1 MTAWPRRKPRRIVIL
16 AFPGVQP
23 LDVIGPAEV
32 FAGADGLAGGGAYT
46 VEVVA
51 KDPGPIATRGGG
63 YSLVP
68 KTTTAR
74 CRGPIDTLVVA
85 GGFGV
90 AEAENDAELIRWIR
104 SAARRSRRVTSVC
117 SGSFLL
123 ARAGLLEGRTVTT
136 HWASTAELARRHPE
150 LKVDPKPI
158 FVRDGD
164 VWTSAGVTSG
174 MDLSLALVEEDLG
187 RKIAMEVARWLVLF
201 LQRPGGQAQ
210 FSSHLETQ
218 LAERRP
224 LRELQSW
231 IADNLDAD
239 LRVESLAERAVD
251 EPAQLRPLL
260 PARDRDDTRGLRR
273 GAPSRARP
281 PAARGGLGPRRARRR
296 PVRLRHAGD
305 DAPRL
310 RPPGRVVPRRVP
322 VPLPAHTRHQ
332 WPDTSDQRGDTVQ
345 IAYLL
350 YDRFTAL
357 DITGPHDVLNSV
369 PGNESVFVAEHTGP
383 IRNESDTLSMVAD
396 ARLDEVPEPDI
407 VVVPGGFGNRMLLE
421 HEPLHDWIRS
431 VHETSAWTTSVCT
444 GSLLLAAAGLLDG
457 APATTHWL
465 ARDRLAELGAK
476 PVPDRVVEHG
486 KIVTAAGVS
495 SGIDMALHLVRK
507 INGEQIAQAV
517 QLGIEYDPQP
527 PLDAGAPEKAP
538 PEVVELVTAAF
549 AARESA
555 GVPE

>member
-1 MTAWPRRKPRRIVIL
+1 
-16 AFPGVQP
+16 
-23 LDVIGPAEV
+23 
-32 FAGADGLAGGGAYT
+32 
-46 VEVVA
+46 
-51 KDPGPIATRGGG
+51 
-63 YSLVP
+63 
-68 KTTTAR
+68 
-74 CRGPIDTLVVA
+74 
-85 GGFGV
+85 
-90 AEAENDAELIRWIR
+90 
-104 SAARRSRRVTSVC
+104 
-117 SGSFLL
+117 
-123 ARAGLLEGRTVTT
+123 
-136 HWASTAELARRHPE
+136 
-150 LKVDPKPI
+150 
-158 FVRDGD
+158 
-164 VWTSAGVTSG
+164 
-174 MDLSLALVEEDLG
+174 
-187 RKIAMEVARWLVLF
+187 
-201 LQRPGGQAQ
+201 
-210 FSSHLETQ
+210 
-218 LAERRP
+218 
-224 LRELQSW
+224 
-231 IADNLDAD
+231 
-239 LRVESLAERAVD
+239 
-251 EPAQLRPLL
+251 
-260 PARDRDDTRGLRR
+260 
-273 GAPSRARP
+273 
-281 PAARGGLGPRRARRR
+281 
-296 PVRLRHAGD
+296 
-305 DAPRL
+305 
-310 RPPGRVVPRRVP
+310 
-322 VPLPAHTRHQ
+322 
-332 WPDTSDQRGDTVQ
+332 VQ

-396 ARLDEVPEPDI
+396 ARLDDVPKPDI